1 MCRAVAF
8 VARGLLTNPD
18 GCQHMRYC
26 LAMNDWPAA
35 QPLDT
40 TRLHLEALNV
50 AHAREMAQ
58 VLADTSLYRYIG
70 GTPPTVQRLTE
81 RYARQSLGHSPD
93 GEQGWLNW
101 IVRRQD
107 TAAAIGYVQATVL
120 CTHESLRAEIAWV
133 IGSRHH
139 GKGYATEVSR
149 RMVAWLCTQGVD
161 TLIAHIHPRN
171 QTSAAVAHKL
181 GLSATET
188 IVDGE
193 VRWETSLSK

>member
-1 MCRAVAF
+1 
-8 VARGLLTNPD
+8 
-18 GCQHMRYC
+18 MRYC

-40 TRLHLEALNV
+40 TRLHLEPLNV

-81 RYARQSLGHSPD
+81 RYARQSLGHSPMENKA
-93 GEQGWLNW
+93 GSTGLS
-101 IVRRQD
+101 
-107 TAAAIGYVQATVL
+107 AAKTLPQQLAL
-120 CTHESLRAEIAWV
+120 CKPPSWFTRISESSEIAWV
-133 IGSRHH
+133 IGSQHQ
-139 GKGYATEVSR
+139 GKGYATEASN
-149 RMVAWLCTQGVD
+149 RMVAWLHARSY

-171 QTSAAVAHKL
+171 QASAAVAHKL

-193 VRWETSLSK
+193 VCWEASLP

>member
-1 MCRAVAF
+1 
-8 VARGLLTNPD
+8 
-18 GCQHMRYC
+18 
-26 LAMNDWPAA
+26 MNDWPVA

-40 TRLHLEALNV
+40 TRLLLEPLNV
-50 AHAREMAQ
+50 AHAREMSY

-70 GTPPTVQRLTE
+70 GTPPTVQQLTE

-101 IVRRQD
+101 IVRRLD
-107 TAAAIGYVQATVL
+107 NAAAIGFVQATL
-120 CTHESLRAEIAWV
+120 HCSHESPRAEIAWV
-133 IGSRHH
+133 IGAQHH
-139 GKGYATEVSR
+139 GKGYATEASN
-149 RMVAWLCTQGVD
+149 RMVAWLQAQEVN

-171 QTSAAVAHKL
+171 HASAAVARKL

-193 VRWETSLSK
+193 VCWEALLTR